1 MWNILNPNNFLG
13 RTLIWIADMVIL
25 NFLYILFCLPVITA
39 GAATSALYYATVRM
53 ADGTFNQPLKDFWNG
68 FKDNFRAVTPI
79 WAVALIYG
87 VFLGYLILMNRLG
100 AWGGEPVTWIYIVLG
115 AIAALLILFCDWVFA
130 LQMRFENPRRVL
142 LKNAVLFTVRYL
154 PSLLILE
161 AVCITFQL
169 LILSDMPY
177 WIVLLLCG
185 FSLPAYLK
193 GRYFSRNF
201 NKLIS
206 VLAPDSLPPKIEEED
221 EE

>member
-1 MWNILNPNNFLG
+1 
-13 RTLIWIADMVIL
+13 MVIL

-79 WAVALIYG
+79 WVVALIYG

>member
-1 MWNILNPNNFLG
+1 
-13 RTLIWIADMVIL
+13 MVIL

>member
-1 MWNILNPNNFLG
+1 
-13 RTLIWIADMVIL
+13 MVIL

-79 WAVALIYG
+79 WVVALIYG

-115 AIAALLILFCDWVFA
+115 AIAALLILI
-130 LQMRFENPRRVL
+130 R
-142 LKNAVLFTVRYL
+142 
-154 PSLLILE
+154 
-161 AVCITFQL
+161 
-169 LILSDMPY
+169 SDMPY

>member
-79 WAVALIYG
+79 WVVALIYG

>member
-68 FKDNFRAVTPI
+68 FMDNFRAVTPI
-79 WAVALIYG
+79 WVVALIYG

>member
-1 MWNILNPNNFLG
+1 
-13 RTLIWIADMVIL
+13 MVIL

-68 FKDNFRAVTPI
+68 FMDNFRAVTPI
-79 WAVALIYG
+79 WVVALIYG